1 MPGLRHLPED
11 DVDVASAAAE
21 DRQRLALALRHAL
34 RLCAVVAEAE
44 IEDFRAGR
52 RAAHRGVGVQAD
64 EQVRLVVVGHGRA
77 LVEADGLIG
86 VAREDDARAQAGLD
100 GRLQPPRDAERHVL
114 FERAL
119 RSACTVFIAA
129 VAGVDHDRAHRS
141 RRRDVEQRRRL
152 GCGRRGRLLGRRRRL
167 GGLRDD
173 LDDDASRAAL
183 AGCIR

>member
-1 MPGLRHLPED
+1 VAGLRHLPED

-64 EQVRLVVVGHGRA
+64 EQVRLVVIGHGGA

-119 RSACTVFIAA
+119 RSACTVFIASM
-129 VAGVDHDRAHRS
+129 AGVDHDGAHAPAGAMS
-141 RRRDVEQRRRL
+141 SSGGVSGAAGAA
-152 GCGRRGRLLGRRRRL
+152 GCWAA
-167 GGLRDD
+167 GG
-173 LDDDASRAAL
+173 ASVVCATISTTMRPRAAL